1 MDRHTPHEPEGEDDM
16 LTRSLFLVAAA
27 GLLLGACNQQQAAVA
42 SPPPPQ
48 QPSRYTVL
56 FDTGSATLSTQAT
69 STIQQAS
76 ATYRNWSGA
85 NVLVAGHTDTVGSPE
100 YNMGLSQRRANAVT
114 ASLVSTGVPRA
125 AIISQGYGETN
136 LPQPTADQ
144 VPDQANRSVQIGV
157 VHMARPI
164 MSDAEY
170 CALLAPKVRDI
181 ARGTDPTGALGRALS
196 DCQQGIGDY
205 GIPFMTKYLS
215 DNKVPVPQ
223 RA

>member
-56 FDTGSATLSTQAT
+56 FDTGSASLSNQAT
-69 STIQQAS
+69 STIQQAAANYTS
-76 ATYRNWSGA
+76 QSGA
-85 NVLVAGHTDTVGSPE
+85 NVLVAGHTDTVGSQD
-100 YNMGLSQRRANAVT
+100 YNMALSQRRANAVT
-114 ASLVSTGVPRA
+114 AGLVSTGVPRA

>member
-1 MDRHTPHEPEGEDDM
+1 M
-16 LTRSLFLVAAA
+16 LGRTLFLATAAA
-27 GLLLGACNQQQAAVA
+27 LLLGACNQQAAMA
-42 SPPPPQ
+42 PPPQPQ
-48 QPSRYTVL
+48 QPSKYIVL
-56 FDTGSATLSTQAT
+56 FDTGSATLSNQGT
-69 STIQQAS
+69 STVQQAA
-76 ATYRNWSGA
+76 ATYRGWSGA
-85 NVLVAGHTDTVGSPE
+85 NVLVAGHTDTVGSPD
-100 YNMGLSQRRANAVT
+100 YNMALSQRRANTVT
-114 ASLVSTGVPRA
+114 AGLVSAGVPRA

-181 ARGTDPTGALGRALS
+181 GRGSDPTGARGRALS

-205 GIPFMTKYLS
+205 GIPFMTKYLT
-215 DNKVPVPQ
+215 DNKVTIPQ
-223 RA
+223 RG

>member
-1 MDRHTPHEPEGEDDM
+1 M
-16 LTRSLFLVAAA
+16 LNRSLFLVAAIA
-27 GLLLGACNQQQAAVA
+27 LLLGACNQQQAAVA
-42 SPPPPQ
+42 PPPPPQ

-56 FDTGSATLSTQAT
+56 FDTGSSTLSNQAT
-69 STIQQAS
+69 STIQQA
-76 ATYRNWSGA
+76 AANYRSQSGA
-85 NVLVAGHTDTVGSPE
+85 NVLVAGHTDTVGSPD
-100 YNMGLSQRRANAVT
+100 YNMALSQRRANAVT
-114 ASLVSTGVPRA
+114 AGLVSTGVPRA

-181 ARGTDPTGALGRALS
+181 SRGTDPTGPLGKALS

-205 GIPFMTKYLS
+205 GIPFMTKYLA
-215 DNKVPVPQ
+215 DNRVPVPQ